1 MTAPEAVHQLVE
13 RFDKGSAAYKHRDY
27 NETQLRVEFV
37 NPLFEALGW
46 DVRDSSQVSHET
58 RVLVEG
64 KPKHP
69 DYGFRIGRTTH
80 FYLETKKP
88 ALNLKD
94 DPSPAYQLRRYG
106 WSGNLPVSIL
116 SDFEEFIIY
125 DCRIQPHKNDP
136 ASKGR
141 LRYYRYPEYIDKWD
155 EFESLFSRAAVRDG
169 ALRNWID
176 DEKTRG
182 ALPVDEAFLRE
193 MESWREIL
201 AKDMALHN
209 RDLNRRQ
216 LNLLVQRTID
226 RIVFFR
232 IAEDR
237 GIELYG
243 RLQRAASP
251 GKQVYN
257 ELKILFREADDKYNS
272 GLFHFAP
279 GGDQLSLKIRL
290 SDEPLRQIIS
300 SLYYPASPYEF
311 SVLPA
316 DILGQVYER
325 FLGKVIE
332 LSPGG
337 QARVADKPEVRKAG
351 GVYYTP
357 TYIVDYIVDST
368 VGALLK
374 GKTPAQ
380 AAKLRVLDPAC
391 GSGSFLTGAY
401 QYLLD
406 WHLDYY
412 RRHPQQFRNR
422 RRQTAQGF
430 VLTTAE
436 KRRILLNSIYGVD
449 LDQNAVEVS
458 KLALLLKMLEN
469 ESEATGRQTVMF
481 SAGGRILPDL
491 SGNIKWGNSLIGS
504 DFYRGK
510 QMGIFD
516 DEAMYRVKAF
526 DWGSGARGFGEIM
539 AQGGFDVVIG
549 NPPYI
554 RIQTMKETAPE
565 TVPFYKENY
574 VSASKGN
581 CDIYVVFVEKGLQLL
596 NSAGL
601 LGFILPHK
609 FFNARYGEPLRG
621 LIAKGRHLKQIIHF
635 GHQQIFDGAT
645 TYTCLLFLNKQPSL
659 RFNYISVDDVDS
671 WNNRGISK
679 SGFIDNSKVDMQSW
693 NFVVGALARI
703 YDKLNSYPTT
713 IKDVSKPFVGLQTSA
728 DTVFLFKEFTEIDS
742 QMEVHSKRLGR
753 KVLIEKDLL
762 KPVIR
767 SGNIGRYWANPT
779 AYVLFPYDFIDGK
792 SKLISQS
799 QLEQQ
804 YPLTWEYLK
813 ENEELLTGRE
823 RGKFSGDGWYQLYP
837 KNLDLWEQPKI
848 MMPYMITQLSAYPDY
863 DNMYFVNVTTGGFGL
878 TFENQ
883 KENLKYFTGLL
894 NSKLLDTYLKI
905 VSTNFRSGYFAA
917 NKQFLDQLPI
927 RVINFD
933 NPADVVMHDNMVAL
947 VETMLNLHKQLPGL
961 SGIQREMVE
970 AQIETA
976 DREIDALVYRLYG
989 LTDDEIGIVEG

>member
-13 RFDKGSAAYKHRDY
+13 KFDSGSAAYKRRDY

-46 DVRDSSQVSHET
+46 NVRDSSQVSHEA

-69 DYGFRIGRTTH
+69 DYGFRIGKTTH

-88 ALNLKD
+88 ALNLRD

-106 WSGNLPVSIL
+106 WSGNLPVSVL

-141 LRYYRYPEYIDKWD
+141 LRYYRYPDYIEKWD
-155 EFESLFSRAAVRDG
+155 EFETLFSREAVRDG
-169 ALRNWID
+169 SLRNWIE

-193 MESWREIL
+193 MESWRETL

-243 RLQRAASP
+243 RLQRAASH
-251 GKQVYN
+251 GKQVYD

-272 GLFHFAP
+272 GLFHFEP
-279 GGDQLSLKIRL
+279 GDGGRGEADQKSLHIRL
-290 SDEPLRQIIS
+290 SDAPLRQIID

-332 LSPGG
+332 LEAGG
-337 QARVADKPEVRKAG
+337 RARVEDKPEVRKAG

-357 TYIVDYIVDST
+357 TYIVDYIVENT
-368 VGALLK
+368 VGKLLQ

-380 AAKLRVLDPAC
+380 AAKLRFLDPAC

-401 QYLLD
+401 QHLLD

-412 RRHPQQFRNR
+412 RRHPNQFRNR
-422 RRQTAQGF
+422 RRETALGL

-436 KRRILLNSIYGVD
+436 KRRILLNNIYGVD

-469 ESEATGRQTVMF
+469 ESDAAGRQTLMF

-504 DFYRGK
+504 DFYGGR
-510 QMGIFD
+510 QMGMFD
-516 DEAMYRVKAF
+516 EEAMYRVKAF
-526 DWGSGARGFGEIM
+526 DWGSAARGFGEIM
-539 AQGGFDVVIG
+539 KQGGFDAVIG
-549 NPPYI
+549 NPPYVRQEI
-554 RIQTMKETAPE
+554 LGKAFKDYAKQKYETYAG
-565 TVPFYKENY
+565 TADLYTYF
-574 VSASKGN
+574 
-581 CDIYVVFVEKGLQLL
+581 IEKGVKLL
-596 NSAGL
+596 NEDGL
-601 LGFILPHK
+601 FGIIVANK
-609 FFNARYGEPLRG
+609 WMRARYGKLLR
-621 LIAKGRHLKQIIHF
+621 IWLKQRDIRKIIDF
-635 GHQQIFDGAT
+635 GDLRVFQGAT
-645 TYTCLLFLNKQPSL
+645 TYPCILLIGQGNSTDTFNSVQIENLNFSNLQMYVNQFEYEVMQNALDDNGWSLADKKTQKLHLKIMDCGVSLAKYVNGKIHFGIKTGRNNAFIIDATTKQQLIEQDSSSAEIIKPFLMG
-659 RFNYISVDDVDS
+659 RDVYRYREPDAERYVIFTR
-671 WNNRGISK
+671 RGIDIEKYPAIK
-679 SGFIDNSKVDMQSW
+679 SYLEQYRNILEPKPKDWKGAWQGRKPGNYAWYEIQDAVDYYKAFEENKIIVPCIVKSASYLFDKQGFYSN
-693 NFVVGALARI
+693 
-703 YDKLNSYPTT
+703 DKTT
-713 IKDVSKPFVGLQTSA
+713 IIVTD
-728 DTVFLFKEFTEIDS
+728 
-742 QMEVHSKRLGR
+742 
-753 KVLIEKDLL
+753 DL
-762 KPVIR
+762 
-767 SGNIGRYWANPT
+767 
-779 AYVLFPYDFIDGK
+779 
-792 SKLISQS
+792 
-799 QLEQQ
+799 
-804 YPLTWEYLK
+804 YL
-813 ENEELLTGRE
+813 
-823 RGKFSGDGWYQLYP
+823 Y
-837 KNLDLWEQPKI
+837 
-848 MMPYMITQLSAYPDY
+848 
-863 DNMYFVNVTTGGFGL
+863 
-878 TFENQ
+878 
-883 KENLKYFTGLL
+883 GLL
-894 NSKLLDTYLKI
+894 NSRVLDFVMHQI
-905 VSTNFRSGYFAA
+905 SSTKSGGYFEY
-917 NKQFLDQLPI
+917 KPMYLSSLPI
-927 RVINFD
+927 RAIDFD
-933 NPADVVMHDNMVAL
+933 NPADVAMHDKMVAL
-947 VETMLNLHKQLPGL
+947 VETMLDLHKQLPGL
-961 SGIQREMVE
+961 AGIQREMAA
-970 AQIETA
+970 AQIERA
-976 DREIDALVYRLYG
+976 DAEIDALVYRLYG
-989 LTDDEIGIVEG
+989 LTDDEIAIVEG

>member
-13 RFDKGSAAYKHRDY
+13 KFDKGSHAYKHRDY

-155 EFESLFSRAAVRDG
+155 EFESLFSRAAVQNG

-237 GIELYG
+237 DIELYG

-251 GKQVYN
+251 GKQVYH

-272 GLFHFAP
+272 GLFHFAR

-374 GKTPAQ
+374 DKTPAQ

-469 ESEATGRQTVMF
+469 ESEAAGRQTVMF

-549 NPPYI
+549 NPPYV
-554 RIQTMKETAPE
+554 RQETLGKAFKDYAKQKYE
-565 TVPFYKENY
+565 TYAGTADLYTYFIE
-574 VSASKGN
+574 KGVKLLN
-581 CDIYVVFVEKGLQLL
+581 EKGLFGIIVA
-596 NSAGL
+596 N
-601 LGFILPHK
+601 K
-609 FFNARYGEPLRG
+609 WMRARYGKPLR
-621 LIAKGRHLKQIIHF
+621 IWLKQRDIREIIDF
-635 GHQQIFDGAT
+635 GDLRVFQDAT
-645 TYTCLLFLNKQPSL
+645 TYPCIITISSKDSASEVFLASTVESLTFKTLADYVERSKFAVNQANLNDNGWSLISEVIQELLQKITAQGVKLAKYSSEVGI
-659 RFNYISVDDVDS
+659 Y
-671 WNNRGISK
+671 RGILT
-679 SGFIDNSKVDMQSW
+679 GLNEAFVIDVETKERLIEEHDSSAKV
-693 NFVVGALARI
+693 I
-703 YDKLNSYPTT
+703 
-713 IKDVSKPFVGLQTSA
+713 KPFLKGR
-728 DTVFLFKEFTEIDS
+728 DI
-742 QMEVHSKRLGR
+742 KR
-753 KVLIEKDLL
+753 
-762 KPVIR
+762 
-767 SGNIGRYWANPT
+767 YTTPT
-779 AYVLFPYDFIDGK
+779 AKRFVI
-792 SKLISQS
+792 LIPSGWTNKNMS
-799 QLEQQ
+799 EDHNAWDVVKDT
-804 YPLTWEYLK
+804 YPAVAEYLK
-813 ENEELLTGRE
+813 PFEGKAEKRWDKGDYWWELRPCDYYAEFEKPKLMLPDISLRGNFILDETGE
-823 RGKFSGDGWYQLYP
+823 KYCANTAYIIG
-837 KNLDLWEQPKI
+837 
-848 MMPYMITQLSAYPDY
+848 SAD
-863 DNMYFVNVTTGGFGL
+863 
-878 TFENQ
+878 
-883 KENLKYFTGLL
+883 KYLLGIL
-894 NSKLLDTYLKI
+894 NSRLITFFYENVSSKYRGGYLRFI
-905 VSTNFRSGYFAA
+905 YQYLEVI
-917 NKQFLDQLPI
+917 PI
-927 RVINFD
+927 REINFD
-933 NPADVVMHDNMVAL
+933 NPADVAMHDNMVNL
-947 VETMLNLHKQLPGL
+947 VETMLDWHKQLPGL

>member
-1 MTAPEAVHQLVE
+1 MTAPKAVHQLVE

-155 EFESLFSRAAVRDG
+155 EFESLFSRAAVQNG

-209 RDLNRRQ
+209 RYLNRRQ

-257 ELKILFREADDKYNS
+257 ELKILFQEADDKYNS

-290 SDEPLRQIIS
+290 SDAPLRQIIS

-374 GKTPAQ
+374 GQTPAQ

-469 ESEATGRQTVMF
+469 ESEAAGRQTVMF
-481 SAGGRILPDL
+481 SAGDRILPDL

-526 DWGSGARGFGEIM
+526 DWASGARGFGEIM

-549 NPPYI
+549 NPPYVRQEI
-554 RIQTMKETAPE
+554 LGKAFKDYAKQTYETYAGQADLYTYFIE
-565 TVPFYKENY
+565 
-574 VSASKGN
+574 KGVKLLN
-581 CDIYVVFVEKGLQLL
+581 EKGLFGIIVA
-596 NSAGL
+596 N
-601 LGFILPHK
+601 K
-609 FFNARYGEPLRG
+609 WMRARYGKPLR
-621 LIAKGRHLKQIIHF
+621 IWLKQRDIREIIDF
-635 GHQQIFDGAT
+635 GDLRVFQDAT
-645 TYTCLLFLNKQPSL
+645 TYPCILLIGQGNSTDIFNSVRVDDLDFSNLKTYVNQFEYEVMQDALDDNGWSLADKETQKLHLKIMDCGLSLAKYVDGKIYYGVKTGLNKAFVIDAETKERLIEEHDSSAKIIKPFLKGRDIKRYITPNVERYVIFTRRGIDIEKYPAIKSYLEQYRNMLEPKPSDWKGAWQGRAPGNYAWYELQATVDYYDEFEKPKLMLPDISL
-659 RFNYISVDDVDS
+659 RGNFILDETGEKYCVNTAYII
-671 WNNRGISK
+671 G
-679 SGFIDNSKVDMQSW
+679 
-693 NFVVGALARI
+693 
-703 YDKLNSYPTT
+703 
-713 IKDVSKPFVGLQTSA
+713 SA
-728 DTVFLFKEFTEIDS
+728 DKYL
-742 QMEVHSKRLGR
+742 LG
-753 KVLIEKDLL
+753 I
-762 KPVIR
+762 
-767 SGNIGRYWANPT
+767 
-779 AYVLFPYDFIDGK
+779 
-792 SKLISQS
+792 
-799 QLEQQ
+799 
-804 YPLTWEYLK
+804 
-813 ENEELLTGRE
+813 
-823 RGKFSGDGWYQLYP
+823 
-837 KNLDLWEQPKI
+837 
-848 MMPYMITQLSAYPDY
+848 
-863 DNMYFVNVTTGGFGL
+863 
-878 TFENQ
+878 
-883 KENLKYFTGLL
+883 L
-894 NSKLLDTYLKI
+894 NSKLITFFYENISPQYRGGYLRFI
-905 VSTNFRSGYFAA
+905 YQYLEVI
-917 NKQFLDQLPI
+917 PI
-927 RVINFD
+927 REINFD
-933 NPADVVMHDNMVAL
+933 NPADVAMHDNMVAL

-976 DREIDALVYRLYG
+976 DREIDGLVYRLYG

>member
-13 RFDKGSAAYKHRDY
+13 KFDKGSHAYKHRDY

-237 GIELYG
+237 DIELYG

-251 GKQVYN
+251 GKQVYH
-257 ELKILFREADDKYNS
+257 ELKILFQEADDKYNS
-272 GLFHFAP
+272 GLFHFAR
-279 GGDQLSLKIRL
+279 GGDQLSLKMRL
-290 SDEPLRQIIS
+290 SNEPLRQIIS

-332 LSPGG
+332 LSSGG

-374 GKTPAQ
+374 GQTPAQ

-481 SAGGRILPDL
+481 SAGDRILPDL

-526 DWGSGARGFGEIM
+526 DWGSEARGFGEIM
-539 AQGGFDVVIG
+539 AQGGFDAVIG
-549 NPPYI
+549 NPPYVRQEI
-554 RIQTMKETAPE
+554 LGKAFKDYAKQTYETYAGQADLYTYFIE
-565 TVPFYKENY
+565 
-574 VSASKGN
+574 KGVKLLN
-581 CDIYVVFVEKGLQLL
+581 EKGLFGIIVA
-596 NSAGL
+596 N
-601 LGFILPHK
+601 K
-609 FFNARYGEPLRG
+609 WMRARYGKPLR
-621 LIAKGRHLKQIIHF
+621 IWLKQRDIREIIDF
-635 GHQQIFDGAT
+635 GDLRVFQDAT
-645 TYTCLLFLNKQPSL
+645 TYPCILLIGQGNSTDIFNSVQIEDLNFSNLKKYVNQFEYEVMQDALDDNGWSLADKETQKLHLKMMDCGVPLAKYVDGKIHYGIKTGRNNAFIIDAATKQQLIEEDSSSAEIIKPFLMGRDVYRYREPDAERYVIFTRQGIDIEKYPAIKSYLEQYRNILEPKPKEWKGAWQGRAPGNYAWYELQAAVGYYKAFEENKIIVPC
-659 RFNYISVDDVDS
+659 IV
-671 WNNRGISK
+671 K
-679 SGFIDNSKVDMQSW
+679 SASYLFDKQGFYSN
-693 NFVVGALARI
+693 
-703 YDKLNSYPTT
+703 DKTT
-713 IKDVSKPFVGLQTSA
+713 IIVTD
-728 DTVFLFKEFTEIDS
+728 
-742 QMEVHSKRLGR
+742 
-753 KVLIEKDLL
+753 DL
-762 KPVIR
+762 
-767 SGNIGRYWANPT
+767 
-779 AYVLFPYDFIDGK
+779 
-792 SKLISQS
+792 
-799 QLEQQ
+799 
-804 YPLTWEYLK
+804 YL
-813 ENEELLTGRE
+813 
-823 RGKFSGDGWYQLYP
+823 Y
-837 KNLDLWEQPKI
+837 
-848 MMPYMITQLSAYPDY
+848 
-863 DNMYFVNVTTGGFGL
+863 
-878 TFENQ
+878 
-883 KENLKYFTGLL
+883 GLL
-894 NSKLLDTYLKI
+894 NSKVLDFVMHQI
-905 VSTNFRSGYFAA
+905 SSTKQGGYFEYKPMYLSA
-917 NKQFLDQLPI
+917 LPI
-927 RVINFD
+927 REINFD
-933 NPADVVMHDNMVAL
+933 NPADVVLHDNMVAL
-947 VETMLNLHKQLPGL
+947 VETMLDWHKQLPGL

-989 LTDDEIGIVEG
+989 LTDDEIGIVGG